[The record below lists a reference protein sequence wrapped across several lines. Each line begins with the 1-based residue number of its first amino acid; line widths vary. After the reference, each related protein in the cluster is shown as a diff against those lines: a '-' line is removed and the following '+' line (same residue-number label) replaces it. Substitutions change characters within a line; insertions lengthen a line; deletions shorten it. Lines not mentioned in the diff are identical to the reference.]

1 MHPNI
6 MSYISQNQFSVFV
19 LYTGAT
25 HMMFMLMENNKLQ
38 HLDISGNK
46 IGDDGVIHIAMGLRH
61 NDTLTELILAN
72 CEISAKGNCN

>member
-1 MHPNI
+1 
-6 MSYISQNQFSVFV
+6 
-19 LYTGAT
+19 
-25 HMMFMLMENNKLQ
+25 MFMFMRHNKLQ

-46 IGDDGVIHIAMGLRH
+46 IGDDGVRRIVWGLEY

>member
-6 MSYISQNQFSVFV
+6 MSYVSQNQFSVLI
-19 LYTGAT
+19 LYTGGF
-25 HMMFMLMENNKLQ
+25 HMFMFMRHKKLQ

-46 IGDDGVIHIAMGLRH
+46 IGDDGVRYIAMGLRH

>member
-6 MSYISQNQFSVFV
+6 MSYVSQNQFSVFI
-19 LYTGAT
+19 LYTGADY
-25 HMMFMLMENNKLQ
+25 MFMFMRHNKLQ

-46 IGDDGVIHIAMGLRH
+46 IGDYGVRDIAWELRH

-72 CEISAKGNCN
+72 CEISAEGNCN